1 MARKNNLQPAPKAPQ
16 PEKKKSNTWL
26 VPAIVA
32 VVVAGVFF
40 WALNQ
45 SNSPAPQP
53 AASAPAANT
62 APSAA
67 SPASDPDLLPAFF
80 TSAEAAKPYP
90 KTLPPEQFSNPVV
103 ARAYAIAKV
112 IPGVLAQE
120 PCFCYCSKTAG
131 HRGLLDCWADTH
143 GSECAVCI
151 QEALFTDRLT
161 KLGRTPAQI
170 RSAIIEGQWRN
181 EDLSAGLN

>member
-1 MARKNNLQPAPKAPQ
+1 MARKNNLQPAPKVPQ

-53 AASAPAANT
+53 SASAPAGDA
-62 APSAA
+62 APSGAVA
-67 SPASDPDLLPAFF
+67 SPAPEPSADLLPAFF

-90 KTLPPEQFSNPVV
+90 KTLPP
-103 ARAYAIAKV
+103 
-112 IPGVLAQE
+112 
-120 PCFCYCSKTAG
+120 
-131 HRGLLDCWADTH
+131 
-143 GSECAVCI
+143 
-151 QEALFTDRLT
+151 
-161 KLGRTPAQI
+161 
-170 RSAIIEGQWRN
+170 
-181 EDLSAGLN
+181 